1 MSIAYLNS
9 KSLKPTLRKSIRED
23 KFYFFDGCL
32 GINLMKINSE
42 SDNSQFYNTMYSYI
56 FMPLVLQPER
66 VTEKSKTQ
74 SSNQQ
79 YFFL

>member
-1 MSIAYLNS
+1 MSVAYLNS
-9 KSLKPTLRKSIRED
+9 KSLNPTLRISIRED
-23 KFYFFDGCL
+23 KFYFFDGYL

-42 SDNSQFYNTMYSYI
+42 SHNSQFYNTMYSYI
-56 FMPLVLQPER
+56 FMPLVQR